1 MDADFPT
8 RLARIAEIY
17 DKRAPGYDQENNFHA
32 RQAADFLGWM
42 ELKPGHCVLDLACGT
57 GAVTIPSKRIV
68 GQVGT
73 VVGVDISNESLRIAS
88 QKAEKQYL
96 DIAFIH
102 HDVGSLGGTGLEQG
116 TFDVITCAAAFVL
129 LENPE
134 AAVADWSR
142 YLKPG
147 GKIIFD
153 VLTKNTMIS
162 SYLMDVVGTRMHIP
176 LPFQRTPC
184 SSQEAVQK
192 LLEGAGLDSSQSF
205 LSESY
210 ESTLLD
216 VNDAGEIYLTTI
228 MRQNWAETVFS
239 GFRDPQVQESAKE
252 MFCDE
257 FKKLAD
263 AEGKVHEERRFHM
276 AVGVKKA

>member
-1 MDADFPT
+1 MDTNSPA

-17 DKRAPGYDQENNFHA
+17 DKRAPGYDQESNFHP
-32 RQAADFLGWM
+32 RQAADFLEWM
-42 ELKPGHCVLDLACGT
+42 ELKPGHCALDLACGT

-68 GQVGT
+68 GQLGT
-73 VVGVDISNESLRIAS
+73 VVGVDISNASLRIAR
-88 QKAEKQYL
+88 QKAEIQHL

-102 HDVGSLGGTGLEQG
+102 HDVGSLDGTGLEQG

-134 AAVADWSR
+134 AAVTDWSR

-153 VLTKNTMIS
+153 VLTKNTMIPN
-162 SYLMDVVGTRMHIP
+162 YLMDVVGTRMHIP
-176 LPFQRTPC
+176 LPFQRTLY
-184 SSQEAVQK
+184 SSQESVQK

-210 ESTLLD
+210 ESTLLE
-216 VNDAGEIYLTTI
+216 VNDAEEIYLTTI

-263 AEGKVHEERRFHM
+263 AEGKVHEERRFYM